1 MRLPMNEIKIDKIIR
16 SKRKTIAL
24 VVTQEATLVVRAPI
38 KTPVASIRRL
48 VQKKRDWIRKK
59 QDLFQK
65 RSPKFVPK
73 EFVNGEGFWYLG
85 KEYRLEIVESQ
96 KHPVVLEHTLKIVR
110 EFLPDARNCLIAWY
124 KREALGKISQR
135 VQWYAKQTGL
145 SYQSVKI
152 TNAQKR
158 WGSCG
163 RKGSLNFSW
172 RLVMAPMKI
181 IDYVVVHEMVHLEEK
196 NHSPRYWNKV
206 RVILPD
212 YRERQDWL
220 QENGRLLRL

>member
-1 MRLPMNEIKIDKIIR
+1 MNEIKIDKIIR

-24 VVTQEATLVVRAPI
+24 VVTQDATLVVRAPI
-38 KTPVASIRRL
+38 KTSATSIRQL

-59 QDLFQK
+59 QESFQK
-65 RSPKFVPK
+65 RSRKFVPK

-85 KEYRLEIVESQ
+85 KEYRLEIVENQ
-96 KHPVVLEHTLKIVR
+96 KHPVVLEHTLKITR
-110 EFLPDARNCLIAWY
+110 EFLPGARKCLIAWY
-124 KREALGKISQR
+124 KKQSLEKISQR
-135 VQWYAKQTGL
+135 VQWYAKQAGL
-145 SYQSVKI
+145 SYDSVRI
-152 TNAQKR
+152 TDAQKR

-181 IDYVVVHEMVHLEEK
+181 MDYVVVHEMVHLEEK
-196 NHSPRYWNKV
+196 NHSPKYWNKV

-212 YRERQDWL
+212 YRERQEWL
-220 QENGRLLRL
+220 KENGRLLQL